1 MYLLVDNSGKRIER
15 RTDLDIFDGEEG
27 DQFGLIEPFGRF
39 YSSECDLE
47 IYMMHSARAYEIRSW
62 QAFEDR

>member
-1 MYLLVDNSGKRIER
+1 MYLLVDNSA
-15 RTDLDIFDGEEG
+15 DIFDGEEG

-47 IYMMHSARAYEIRSW
+47 IYISARAYEIHSR
-62 QAFEDR
+62 QAFEDH